1 MRSFFSFF
9 LLVILLGSCQ
19 SNNCEDFK
27 VGKFEYPKE
36 MKSDVVI
43 ERTADFQIETSEKD
57 GYTDKYQII
66 WDSDCSYH
74 LVLLETNNEFD
85 GMKPLI
91 DTMHVN
97 MVEVLESSYKFMA
110 VLNSKVFEG
119 QLIKQ

>member
-9 LLVILLGSCQ
+9 LLLILLSSCQ

-27 VGKFEYPKE
+27 VGQFEYPKE

-74 LVLLETNNEFD
+74 LVLLETNNEFE

-97 MVEVLESSYKFMA
+97 MVEVLESSYKFKA

>member
-1 MRSFFSFF
+1 LHKLFQLFF
-9 LLVILLGSCQ
+9 LALLLSSCQ
-19 SNNCEDFK
+19 SNSCEDFK
-27 VGKFEYPKE
+27 IGQFIYPKE
-36 MKSDVVI
+36 MNSDVVI
-43 ERTADFQIETSEKD
+43 ERTAEFQIETSKKD

-85 GMKPLI
+85 GMKPLT

-97 MVEVLESSYKFMA
+97 MVEVLESSYKFKA